1 MVRASALFSAILILY
16 LSSPSAAQDLVPVI
30 HLSTA
35 ETERAQRLSQELDNA
50 QERVSKADS
59 ARRAF
64 YETFKTA
71 HPKLTGL
78 EFTSDF
84 RMAFSPAPWNSAKR
98 AALIDFAELTPQE
111 QQKLGALYE
120 EVNLSRKNL
129 DQSWNDW
136 WTFQHDLV
144 ISHIEKPGPVSPVY
158 LPTGIQLMF
167 PAGWR
172 NGLAFTPDYRVAVP
186 RQE

>member
-1 MVRASALFSAILILY
+1 MVRPSALVSAILVLY

-30 HLSTA
+30 HLSAA
-35 ETERAQRLSQELDNA
+35 ETERAQRLSLELDNA

-59 ARRAF
+59 ARQAF
-64 YETFKTA
+64 YETFKAA
-71 HPKLTGL
+71 HPKLTDL
-78 EFTSDF
+78 KFTSDF
-84 RMAFSPAPWNSAKR
+84 RMAFSPVPRNPAKG
-98 AALIDFAELTPQE
+98 AARIEFAELAPQE

-129 DQSWNDW
+129 DQSWTAW

-144 ISHIEKPGPVSPVY
+144 ISHIEKPGSVSPVL
-158 LPTGIQLMF
+158 LPTGVQLMF
-167 PAGWR
+167 PAGWT

-186 RQE
+186 R